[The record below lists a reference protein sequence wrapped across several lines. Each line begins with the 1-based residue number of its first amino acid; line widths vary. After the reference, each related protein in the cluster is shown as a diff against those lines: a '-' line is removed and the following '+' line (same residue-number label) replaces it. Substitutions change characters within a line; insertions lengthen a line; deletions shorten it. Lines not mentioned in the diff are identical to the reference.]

1 MKQLHPI
8 QLKILK
14 KLLFAPQLKYTE
26 LKPEEHIENNQ
37 LSFHLNTLITMGH
50 IEKVDQHYILTA
62 QGKEYSN
69 RMDSGELHV
78 QLQAKTG
85 VLVCAT
91 RGQGDAQE
99 YLIYTRKKHPFF
111 GKQGFIT

>member
-37 LSFHLNTLITMGH
+37 FSFHLNTLIN
-50 IEKVDQHYILTA
+50 IVYIKKVDQYYILTA
-62 QGKEYSN
+62 QGKEYAN
-69 RMDSGELHV
+69 RMDAGEL
-78 QLQAKTG
+78 QIKLQAKTG

-91 RGQGDAQE
+91 RGQDNKKE